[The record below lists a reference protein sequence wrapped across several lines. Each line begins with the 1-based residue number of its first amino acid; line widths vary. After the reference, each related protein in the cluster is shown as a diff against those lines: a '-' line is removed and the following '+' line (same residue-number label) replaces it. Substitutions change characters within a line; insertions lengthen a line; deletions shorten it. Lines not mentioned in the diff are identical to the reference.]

1 MWFPCGFPN
10 LFTVELLWSR
20 IFSTKR
26 QQNSGPVKSKNT
38 MNKITRQALVLAAL
52 AFTAEA
58 VHAQNVDL
66 VLGLETFS
74 SGSSSYVNNYMLNIG
89 GAVSDVGAGGGA
101 NHTLAASMSLGDLST
116 LFSSGSFDTVLA
128 SVQGGINSGGS
139 TARYLYTTVL
149 RQGSGTD
156 YSIAGTE
163 TAPAGSRGA
172 VASAAGNPPTL
183 ISQNTGIQ
191 THGGTVPLVG
201 ATAANSFTTLIV
213 TPANTAGAPNGE
225 SLVGTSGIFFLDLFR
240 DTFTSTI
247 GTAVPFTYQGSI
259 ELNLNNGQISFL
271 DGPTTAA
278 PEPSTYGLMA
288 AGGLLLVTLRNQFR
302 RKQA

>member
-1 MWFPCGFPN
+1 
-10 LFTVELLWSR
+10 
-20 IFSTKR
+20 
-26 QQNSGPVKSKNT
+26 

-66 VLGLETFS
+66 VLGLETVNS
-74 SGSSSYVNNYMLNIG
+74 SGPSYVNNYMLNIG

-101 NHTLAASMSLGDLST
+101 NHLLGASMNLGDLST
-116 LFSSGSFDTVLA
+116 LFSGGGFDTVLA
-128 SVQGGINSGGS
+128 SVQGGINSGGA

-183 ISQNTGIQ
+183 ISQNTALQ
-191 THGGTVPLVG
+191 THGGSVPLVG
-201 ATAANSFTTLIV
+201 ATAGNSFTTLIV

-247 GTAVPFTYQGSI
+247 GAAVPFTYQGSI

-271 DGPTTAA
+271 DGPTAV
-278 PEPSTYGLMA
+278 PEPSTYGLL
-288 AGGLLLVTLRNQFR
+288 AGAGLLMVILRNQFR